1 MYTGMGLA
9 SSRHDFNARLGAAPV
24 GGIEAFQRD
33 FCIVMMTIGESPDVR
48 L

>member
-1 MYTGMGLA
+1 MSPRGF
-9 SSRHDFNARLGAAPV
+9 DVCIEAAPIV
-24 GGIEAFQRD
+24 DVQAAQRD